1 MEMLTKKPTPRPK
14 EKDLTPSQL
23 RSKYRVMIQNK
34 LNSME
39 KKDRLPFL
47 TKELKNLGMFKIK

>member
-1 MEMLTKKPTPRPK
+1 
-14 EKDLTPSQL
+14 
-23 RSKYRVMIQNK
+23 MIQNK